1 MKQKVLALTTVTICG
16 TMAGLLVLKFT
27 SSKSNYDG
35 VYSVVYSVLLALAV
49 VMLAVTN
56 LVGDQKD
63 DNFSVICDYLI
74 PPLMIFIALLTL
86 SITMI
91 CGGHRKSGFVL
102 LGITVIGLVIFFC
115 LPMPSEWFF
124 ADYNSELNPDDLLIN
139 GTWTNVYKHKDS
151 DKVIK
156 QISAPGVSHKDFSH
170 VHIPTTSKICTR
182 ESCTIPLMLSHR
194 LSTAVMWKSLNR
206 IKDMNSKFFPKM
218 YEMDDNKRRYV
229 SEKVPYELT
238 LATRPENFAQQ
249 MQELNDFL
257 EKQGY
262 YLDDV
267 HSKNWMVDKNGQ
279 LKIVDCEVFT
289 DEELSFQQSLLGEI
303 DDSQDGVAKG
313 HKNAPR
319 ILHWQDGRPNIET
332 IY

>member
-1 MKQKVLALTTVTICG
+1 
-16 TMAGLLVLKFT
+16 
-27 SSKSNYDG
+27 
-35 VYSVVYSVLLALAV
+35 
-49 VMLAVTN
+49 
-56 LVGDQKD
+56 
-63 DNFSVICDYLI
+63 
-74 PPLMIFIALLTL
+74 
-86 SITMI
+86 
-91 CGGHRKSGFVL
+91 
-102 LGITVIGLVIFFC
+102 
-115 LPMPSEWFF
+115 
-124 ADYNSELNPDDLLIN
+124 
-139 GTWTNVYKHKDS
+139 
-151 DKVIK
+151 
-156 QISAPGVSHKDFSH
+156 
-170 VHIPTTSKICTR
+170 
-182 ESCTIPLMLSHR
+182 MLSHR